1 MTNDPGDA
9 VVIHCCSLPS
19 MEGNLPSMEDNL
31 DRASAVTA
39 YVDPSCPFAWI
50 TSRWLVEVARMRP
63 VDLRFE
69 VMSLAVINE
78 HRDLEPWYREFN
90 DRAWG
95 PARVCTAVSAE
106 HGPTALASLYAA
118 LGRRIH
124 DEGDKDFDTVVPA
137 ALAEAGL
144 PADLAGAAHRGDV
157 DPRMRAS
164 TARAQQLVGEDLGT
178 PTVVVDDVAFF
189 GPVLTSIPRG
199 EEALR
204 VFDGARLL
212 AACGAFSELK
222 RVRAG
227 GLSFA

>member
-1 MTNDPGDA
+1 
-9 VVIHCCSLPS
+9 
-19 MEGNLPSMEDNL
+19 MEDNIEG
-31 DRASAVTA
+31 APAPVVTA

-50 TSRWLVEVARMRP
+50 TSRWLMEVARLRP
-63 VDLRFE
+63 IALRFE

-95 PARVCTAVSAE
+95 PARVCAAAVAQHGTA
-106 HGPTALASLYAA
+106 ALTRLYPA

-124 DEGDKDFDTVVPA
+124 DEKNKDFDTVIPA

-144 PADLAGAAHRGDV
+144 PAELADAAHRSDV
-157 DPRMRAS
+157 DPQMRAS

-178 PTVVVDDVAFF
+178 PTVIVDDVAFF

-199 EEALR
+199 DEALR
-204 VFDGARLL
+204 LFDGANLL
-212 AACGAFSELK
+212 AGCRAFTELK
-222 RVRAG
+222 RARTD

>member
-1 MTNDPGDA
+1 
-9 VVIHCCSLPS
+9 
-19 MEGNLPSMEDNL
+19 MEDNFA
-31 DRASAVTA
+31 DVPAVTVTA

-50 TSRWLVEVARMRP
+50 TSRWLLEVARLRP
-63 VDLRFE
+63 ITLRFE
-69 VMSLAVINE
+69 VMSLAVLNE

-95 PARVCTAVSAE
+95 PARVCTAAAAH
-106 HGPTALASLYAA
+106 HGPAALACLYPA

-124 DEGDKDFDTVVPA
+124 DQGDKDFDGVIPA

-144 PADLAGAAHRGDV
+144 PADLAEVADRSDV
-157 DPRMRAS
+157 DHQMRAS

-178 PTVVVDDVAFF
+178 PTIVFDEVAFF

-199 EEALR
+199 DEALR

-212 AACGAFSELK
+212 AGCRAFSELK
-222 RVRAG
+222 RVRADD
-227 GLSFA
+227 LSFA

>member
-1 MTNDPGDA
+1 
-9 VVIHCCSLPS
+9 
-19 MEGNLPSMEDNL
+19 MEDNL
-31 DRASAVTA
+31 AYAPVVMVTA

-50 TSRWLVEVARMRP
+50 TSRWLMEVTRIRP
-63 VDLRFE
+63 IPLQFE

-95 PARVCTAVSAE
+95 PARVCTAATE
-106 HGPTALASLYAA
+106 QHGHAALARLYPA

-124 DEGDKDFDTVVPA
+124 DEGNRDFDAVIPA

-144 PADLAGAAHRGDV
+144 PADLAEVADRSDV
-157 DPRMRAS
+157 DHQMRAS
-164 TARAQQLVGEDLGT
+164 TARAQELVGEALGT
-178 PTVVVDDVAFF
+178 PTIVVNDVAVF

-204 VFDGARLL
+204 VFDAARML
-212 AACGAFSELK
+212 AGCRAFSELK
-222 RVRAG
+222 RPRAD

>member
-1 MTNDPGDA
+1 
-9 VVIHCCSLPS
+9 
-19 MEGNLPSMEDNL
+19 MEDKL
-31 DRASAVTA
+31 ERAVPVTA

-78 HRDLEPWYREFN
+78 NRELEPWYREFN

-106 HGPTALASLYAA
+106 HGPTALASLYEA

-124 DEGDKDFDTVVPA
+124 TEGDKDFDAVVPA
-137 ALAEAGL
+137 ALAEASL
-144 PADLAGAAHRGDV
+144 PADLAGVARRSDV
-157 DPRMRAS
+157 DARMRAS
-164 TARAQQLVGEDLGT
+164 TARAQRLVGEDLGT
-178 PTVVVDDVAFF
+178 PTVVVDGVAFF
-189 GPVLTSIPRG
+189 GPVLSSIPRG

-204 VFDGARLL
+204 VFEGARLL

-222 RVRAG
+222 RVRADS
-227 GLSFA
+227 LSFA

>member
-1 MTNDPGDA
+1 
-9 VVIHCCSLPS
+9 
-19 MEGNLPSMEDNL
+19 MEDKMSSMED
-31 DRASAVTA
+31 DFATAPAAVVTA

-50 TSRWLVEVARMRP
+50 TSRWLMEVARLRP
-63 VDLRFE
+63 ITLQFE

-95 PARVCTAVSAE
+95 PARVCAAAAAR
-106 HGPTALASLYAA
+106 HGRDALTSLYPA

-124 DEGDKDFDTVVPA
+124 DDADKDFSTVIPA

-144 PADLAGAAHRGDV
+144 PVSLAEVAHRSDV
-157 DPRMRAS
+157 DDLMRAS
-164 TARAQQLVGEDLGT
+164 TTRAQQLVGEDLGT
-178 PTVVVDDVAFF
+178 PTIVIDEVAFF

-204 VFDGARLL
+204 VFEGARLL
-212 AACGAFSELK
+212 AGSQAFSELK
-222 RVRAG
+222 RVRAD

>member
-1 MTNDPGDA
+1 
-9 VVIHCCSLPS
+9 
-19 MEGNLPSMEDNL
+19 
-31 DRASAVTA
+31 
-39 YVDPSCPFAWI
+39 
-50 TSRWLVEVARMRP
+50 
-63 VDLRFE
+63 
-69 VMSLAVINE
+69 MSLAVINE
-78 HRDLEPWYREFN
+78 HRDLEPWHREFN

-95 PARVCTAVSAE
+95 PARVCVAAAAQ
-106 HGPTALASLYAA
+106 HGPAALARLYPA

-124 DEGDKDFDTVVPA
+124 DDGDKDFDTVVPQ

-144 PADLAGAAHRGDV
+144 PVDLADAAHRSDV
-157 DPRMRAS
+157 DPQMRAS

-212 AACGAFSELK
+212 AGCRSFSELK
-222 RVRAG
+222 RARSG
-227 GLSFA
+227 GLTFA

>member
-1 MTNDPGDA
+1 
-9 VVIHCCSLPS
+9 
-19 MEGNLPSMEDNL
+19 MEDNF
-31 DRASAVTA
+31 DGTSASVVTT

-50 TSRWLVEVARMRP
+50 TSRWLMEVARMRP
-63 VDLRFE
+63 IELRFE
-69 VMSLAVINE
+69 VLSLAVINE

-95 PARVCTAVSAE
+95 PARVCAAVVAQ
-106 HGPTALASLYAA
+106 HGAAALARLYPA

-124 DEGDKDFDTVVPA
+124 DQADKDFDTVIPA

-144 PADLAGAAHRGDV
+144 PVELADAAHRSDF
-157 DPRMRAS
+157 DQEMRAS

-178 PTVVVDDVAFF
+178 PTIAVDDVAFF

-204 VFDGARLL
+204 VFDGVRLL
-212 AACGAFSELK
+212 AGCRAFSELK
-222 RVRAG
+222 RARAED
-227 GLSFA
+227 LSFA

>member
-1 MTNDPGDA
+1 
-9 VVIHCCSLPS
+9 
-19 MEGNLPSMEDNL
+19 MEDNVIH
-31 DRASAVTA
+31 APAAMVTA

-50 TSRWLVEVARMRP
+50 TSRWLMEVTRMRP
-63 VDLRFE
+63 IALQFE

-95 PARVCTAVSAE
+95 PARVCTAATAQ
-106 HGPTALASLYAA
+106 HGPAALARLYPA

-124 DEGDKDFDTVVPA
+124 DEGNKDFDAVIPA

-144 PADLAGAAHRGDV
+144 PVDLAEFADRGDV
-157 DPRMRAS
+157 DPQMRES

-178 PTVVVDDVAFF
+178 PTIVVDDVAFF
-189 GPVLTSIPRG
+189 GPIFTSIPRG

-212 AACGAFSELK
+212 AGCRAFSELK
-222 RVRAG
+222 RVRAD

>member
-1 MTNDPGDA
+1 
-9 VVIHCCSLPS
+9 
-19 MEGNLPSMEDNL
+19 MEGNFSRTSTPV
-31 DRASAVTA
+31 VTA

-50 TSRWLVEVARMRP
+50 TSRWLMEVARMRP
-63 VDLRFE
+63 LALRFE

-95 PARVCTAVSAE
+95 PARVCVAAAAQ
-106 HGPTALASLYAA
+106 HGPDALARLYPA

-124 DEGDKDFDTVVPA
+124 DDGDKDFGAVVPL

-144 PADLAGAAHRGDV
+144 PADLADVAHRDDV
-157 DPRMRAS
+157 DPQMRAS
-164 TARAQQLVGEDLGT
+164 TTHAQQLVGEDLGT
-178 PTVVVDDVAFF
+178 PTVVIDDVAFF

-204 VFDGARLL
+204 VFDGVRLL
-212 AACGAFSELK
+212 ATCRSFTELK
-222 RVRAG
+222 RARSDA
-227 GLSFA
+227 LSFA